1 VKEITKLENTSLSDF
16 KLHTEECEKQ
26 AFFIDCLCRC
36 WRHNRKWKGRIFMLE
51 NKIALVTG
59 ASRGIG
65 RQIALT
71 LAGLGAAVIV
81 NYNGAKERAE
91 EVVDEITKN
100 GGRAL
105 AVQANIAVAEDVERL
120 FKEAVAVFGRIDILV
135 NNAGITKDNLILK
148 MSEEEFDAV
157 LNTNLKGAF
166 FCMKHAA
173 KLMLKQKGG
182 RIINISSI
190 SGIVGNPGQANYCAT
205 KAGLIGMTKSLARE
219 LGSRGIT
226 VNAVAPGFIETDM
239 TRELS
244 EQIRAGMLS
253 QIPLKRAGSAEDVA
267 QAVAFLASDHASYI
281 TGQTLQVNG
290 GMDM

>member
-1 VKEITKLENTSLSDF
+1 
-16 KLHTEECEKQ
+16 
-26 AFFIDCLCRC
+26 
-36 WRHNRKWKGRIFMLE
+36 MLE

-65 RQIALT
+65 REIALT
-71 LAGLGAAVIV
+71 LAKLGAAVIV
-81 NYNGAKERAE
+81 NYNGARERAE
-91 EVVDEITKN
+91 EVVALIKEN
-100 GGRAL
+100 GGKAI
-105 AVQANIAVAEDVERL
+105 AIQANIAAAEDVERL
-120 FKEAVAVFGRIDILV
+120 FKEALAAFGRIDILV

-157 LNTNLKGAF
+157 LDTNLKGAF

-190 SGIVGNPGQANYCAT
+190 SGIVGNPGQANYCAA

-239 TRELS
+239 TRGLS
-244 EQIRAGMLS
+244 EQIREGMLS